1 MAPRS
6 PGPPGWVTRGSAP
19 WVPYLRRKWFC
30 RMAFRRPCGSEGGA
44 EVRFER
50 ASCPFG
56 SAHPG
61 VLAGRPTL
69 KGPCALAPADQCPG
83 IMKAI
88 SPWGDVAVNSGFP
101 GRRRTGAHAHPG
113 GLCSGGFGRRRVGRD
128 TARGVALAV
137 PARQPLPG
145 WGRRTPGPGS
155 FWPAGGNDEPS
166 TNGCGQ
172 RRSAR

>member
-6 PGPPGWVTRGSAP
+6 PGPPRWVTRGGDP
-19 WVPYLRRKWFC
+19 WVPHFC
-30 RMAFRRPCGSEGGA
+30 RKCLCRMVFRRPCGKRRWRGG
-44 EVRFER
+44 
-50 ASCPFG
+50 P
-56 SAHPG
+56 
-61 VLAGRPTL
+61 VLAGVVPDRRRP
-69 KGPCALAPADQCPG
+69 PRCACRASNAEGALCSGTGRPMPG

-88 SPWGDVAVNSGFP
+88 SPWGDVAVNSDFS
-101 GRRRTGAHAHPG
+101 GRRRTGAHPG
-113 GLCSGGFGRRRVGRD
+113 GLGSGASGVGESAGTRRE
-128 TARGVALAV
+128 GVALAV

-145 WGRRTPGPGS
+145 LGRRTPGPGS